1 MISKRTSSVDRINVT
16 SVTTAS
22 TLEIGDSSQIQAF
35 SRALAVQREHELF
48 YDNEF
53 DFSQFDTFNEPLI
66 LDPIID
72 EIAFETIALNPIIK
86 VNHIEIIGISTSS
99 LLHVGNSRNIFM
111 ESRIKHIR
119 HLRDND

>member
-35 SRALAVQREHELF
+35 SRALAVQREHEIF
-48 YDNEF
+48 YDHEM
-53 DFSQFDTFNEPLI
+53 DFSQFDTFNEPLT

-72 EIAFETIALNPIIK
+72 EIAFETIALKPIIK
-86 VNHIEIIGISTSS
+86 VKHIEIIGISTSS
-99 LLHVGNSRNIFM
+99 LLHIGNSRNISM